1 MIAGMSTKRKYFG
14 PNPDPGTSLWTDY
27 DRTQQALGEK
37 SIGFNCLGSTTGPV
51 EGTMQRHFMPDR
63 AKIDSC
69 QGGLR
74 AEIQFPSCWNG
85 VDLDSH
91 NHTTHVAYPYLLRD
105 GACPDGYPERFLT
118 IMFETIYWVNTFT
131 GQPGQYVFAHG
142 DTTGYGY
149 HGDFINGWE
158 DGVIQ
163 QFLDQ
168 CVDPSGSGHQ
178 EDCAPLDIKPDFELT
193 SCTMETP
200 EVLQSEVVNMVE
212 ELPGGCRIEADV
224 EWSNKCGKAAPAES
238 ATSPTPTEAP
248 QYTAPANTSTQTS
261 TGPSATS
268 ASEQPVDTSTS
279 TSAIPSTTTAAEQP
293 ANSTSAVPPPETTPA
308 PTTAPAVTDEV
319 TSGLTTYTSST
330 IVNGTMLYYVI
341 IEEVVTTTVVVDAA
355 EPTPGATPAGAV
367 KRHAHIHS
375 KDMRTSTG
383 HGHGHG
389 SRKGARGVVR
399 YQA

>member
-118 IMFETIYWVNTFT
+118 IMYETIYWVNTFT

-178 EDCAPLDIKPDFELT
+178 EDCAPLDIKLDSELT

-212 ELPGGCRIEADV
+212 ELPGGCRIEADL
-224 EWSNKCGKAAPAES
+224 EWSNNCGKGAPAES

-248 QYTAPANTSTQTS
+248 QYTAPANTCTQTS
-261 TGPSATS
+261 TAPSATS
-268 ASEQPVDTSTS
+268 ASEQPVDTST
-279 TSAIPSTTTAAEQP
+279 IPSTTSAAEQP

-330 IVNGTMLYYVI
+330 VVNGTMLYYVI
-341 IEEVVTTTVVVDAA
+341 IEEVVTTTIVVDAA

-375 KDMRTSTG
+375 KDIRKSTG

-389 SRKGARGVVR
+389 GRKGARGVVR